1 MNTQMSS
8 TASDADG
15 RIARTQATRLEILAA
30 TRRLILSGES
40 EPTAKQIALSAG
52 ITTRTLFRHF
62 PDMNTLYR
70 SFVEVA
76 EAGATQVMDEPFPQ
90 DIQEAAQ
97 GGWLEL
103 LAVVCDRRARVYE
116 SLLPLYASTLWG
128 RYREDAAFR
137 ASQHR
142 GILRRRKRL
151 EQILPKRV
159 YEDSVLFEAIDAVLS
174 IDYWLSLRRDQ
185 GLSPKRAANVIKR
198 AVEKLSS

>member
-1 MNTQMSS
+1 MSS
-8 TASDADG
+8 TASEADG
-15 RIARTQATRLEILAA
+15 RLARTQATRLEILAA

-70 SFVEVA
+70 SFVEAA

-116 SLLPLYASTLWG
+116 SLCHSMRQRSGGDTERMQPFVLRSIAASYVG
-128 RYREDAAFR
+128 
-137 ASQHR
+137 AS
-142 GILRRRKRL
+142 
-151 EQILPKRV
+151 
-159 YEDSVLFEAIDAVLS
+159 
-174 IDYWLSLRRDQ
+174 
-185 GLSPKRAANVIKR
+185 GLSRYCPRESTR
-198 AVEKLSS
+198 TRYFLRP